1 MLQNIQS
8 VAIMRSQIQA
18 RTLEVEKKPGVYCWW
33 FPEEAAEKILSLFR
47 NSQLVQAML
56 LQRREIQGEGF
67 VALYFGISNNMN
79 RRIRWHINGPFKSST
94 LRRTLRAIIAP
105 DADEAIAEMI
115 VNHLID
121 NCYWEWEYTETT
133 KLAELRELAELNHP
147 DHCYPLNIKDN
158 HSPLIPEV
166 WIAELKEKRTLNK

>member
-1 MLQNIQS
+1 
-8 VAIMRSQIQA
+8 
-18 RTLEVEKKPGVYCWW
+18 
-33 FPEEAAEKILSLFR
+33 
-47 NSQLVQAML
+47 
-56 LQRREIQGEGF
+56 
-67 VALYFGISNNMN
+67 MN

-133 KLAELRELAELNHP
+133 ELAELRELAELNHP